1 VTHSFEANIAVE
13 GELDEAVLKKVLA
26 SVGIAVMNVY
36 GKQGKNNLKE
46 NVPRYNQAAQHG
58 RWVILVDLNND
69 AECPPPFINSWLP
82 ARNQNLQL
90 RIAVRTV
97 EAWLLAE
104 RNEMA
109 RFLVVSKQRIPLY
122 PENEDKPKRI
132 LINIARHSRS
142 KAIRTDIVPKDGST
156 AIQGP
161 GYTTRLIEFTMK
173 YWNPERAASNAPS
186 LKRSINSLLQWK
198 VDTSALPSSADEREE
213 NIYSR
218 S

>member
-1 VTHSFEANIAVE
+1 MTNSLGVNIAVE

-26 SVGIAVMNVY
+26 SVDIEVVNVF
-36 GKQGKNNLKE
+36 GKRGKNNLKE
-46 NVPRYNQAAQHG
+46 NVPRFNQAAQYG

-69 AECPPPFINSWLP
+69 AECPPPFVNSWLP
-82 ARNQNLQL
+82 SRNQNLQL
-90 RIAVRTV
+90 RVAVRTI

-104 RNEMA
+104 RDEIA
-109 RFLVVSKQRIPLY
+109 RFLAASKQRIPLY

-161 GYTTRLIEFTMK
+161 GYTTCLIEFAIK
-173 YWNPERAASNAPS
+173 YWNPERAASNASS
-186 LKRSINSLLQWK
+186 LKRSIKSLLRWK
-198 VDTSALPSSADEREE
+198 AGMR
-213 NIYSR
+213 
-218 S
+218 